1 MARLFYLHGKLCASH
16 PWEVIVAF
24 AILAI
29 ALFSMGPHLLYDQSS
44 HGQSTTT
51 TTTATAARA
60 GLAMAAAQS
69 ERYFGEDDTRQ
80 RMADLGTPP
89 PHLSPGSYKKSA
101 NVLSDDP
108 LSPNRYSRNLSN
120 HQQKQQQQRK
130 QEQQQHRQQCSQKS
144 QKSLDCAV
152 PREVSDALMM
162 MMTMMISPSPSTFLS
177 CA

>member
-1 MARLFYLHGKLCASH
+1 MHGKLCASH

-51 TTTATAARA
+51 TTAATAARA

-89 PHLSPGSYKKSA
+89 PQHLSPGSYKKSA

-120 HQQKQQQQRK
+120 HQQKQQQK
-130 QEQQQHRQQCSQKS
+130 QKQQHHRQQCSQKS

-152 PREVSDALMM
+152 PREVSALMM
-162 MMTMMISPSPSTFLS
+162 IIMMMISPSPSTFLS